1 MAYLCTACG
10 LPEYKCQCEKF
21 CILCRSNSNVR
32 LCQDGCFYCGE
43 CREICEFTTEDL
55 HYE

>member
-10 LPEYKCQCEKF
+10 LPETKCQCERF
-21 CILCRSNSNVR
+21 CILCRSDSNVR
-32 LCQDGCFYCGE
+32 LCQDGCYYCRE
-43 CREICEFTTEDL
+43 CREVCEYTTEDV